1 MTRKQLPGLNG
12 IPCGEGKA
20 EDVKSTRWGV
30 QNLAHPGHHQH
41 HKSWDTGWTDFV
53 DQSIGSRVYRG
64 KFFPIPCVRLP
75 NSAAHRGKF
84 STKLLDV
91 LLCLCLWCLLLL
103 PESLTFRHLSRTL
116 STVSQKPP
124 VPDWLTSARPLCFSL
139 HDLLLFRWSLLLL
152 LSNVK
157 SHSSC
162 ASQESGCLF
171 CLCFFL
177 ILWQATCGRLSYAG
191 RSSCKGKLAA
201 LTASADMTTDDS
213 LAASSSLKQKH
224 KYTHTII
231 WHLFVLW
238 FFCFEYTSRN
248 HRHCV
253 DTKPR

>member
-64 KFFPIPCVRLP
+64 KFFPISCVRLP

-177 ILWQATCGRLSYAG
+177 FYGRQHAAACHMPAGPAAKVNWQPWRHQQTWRLMIVWQLHLHWN
-191 RSSCKGKLAA
+191 RNTNT
-201 LTASADMTTDDS
+201 LT
-213 LAASSSLKQKH
+213 Q
-224 KYTHTII
+224 
-231 WHLFVLW
+231 
-238 FFCFEYTSRN
+238 
-248 HRHCV
+248 
-253 DTKPR
+253 